1 VKLRQG
7 TGADVY
13 VADFSRQRS
22 ALAVKAYQDACA
34 ERQGSVISQ
43 DRAWSTILRNGR
55 YLADEN
61 TILMLSLA
69 VEMGRP
75 LLLEGPS
82 GSGKTALAEALA
94 AGLSQPLVRLSCYEG
109 LGASE
114 ALYDW
119 NYHAQWARLAQ
130 NGSSDPFADEF
141 LLARPLMQAVQE
153 PRSILLIDEVD
164 RADEAFE
171 ALLLEYLSE
180 FQISIP
186 ERGTVKAESP
196 PITLLTSN
204 RQRSLSDALRR
215 RCLYLFVDWPDSDRE
230 ETIVQFHV
238 PDISTSVRWALVQ
251 AVRKLRSWSLLK
263 PPGLSE
269 TIDWARASALR
280 GVTQWERTWVEKTL
294 GLVIKDA
301 LDLERVLER
310 VDELVVD
317 PKT

>member
-1 VKLRQG
+1 MSHQ
-7 TGADVY
+7 
-13 VADFSRQRS
+13 
-22 ALAVKAYQDACA
+22 
-34 ERQGSVISQ
+34 
-43 DRAWSTILRNGR
+43 RAWSAILENGR
-55 YLADEN
+55 YLADDN

-94 AGLSQPLVRLSCYEG
+94 RGLVQPLVRLSCYEG

-119 NYHAQWARLAQ
+119 NYHAQWASLTQ
-130 NGSSDPFADEF
+130 NGSSNPFADEF
-141 LLARPLMQAVQE
+141 LLPRPLLQAVQE

-186 ERGTVKAESP
+186 ERGTVKAEHP

-204 RQRSLSDALRR
+204 RQRALSDALRR
-215 RCLYLFVDWPDSDRE
+215 RCLYLFVDWPNHQRE
-230 ETIVQFHV
+230 ETIVEFHV
-238 PDISTSVRWALVQ
+238 PDINTQVRRALVQ
-251 AVRKLRSWSLLK
+251 TVHILRSWGLLK

-269 TIDWARASALR
+269 TIDWARATALR
-280 GVTQWERTWVEKTL
+280 GVTDWERSWVEKTL

-301 LDLERVLER
+301 LDLERVQER
-310 VDELVVD
+310 IDELVVD
-317 PKT
+317 PNT